1 MSVQYCRTLKSD
13 FLHITNAKSQTVSQI
28 ACITTNAWV
37 CAKFQIKWLK
47 TLSLPRQALKN
58 FYTQKVIY
66 IKSMLAVAANCRLN
80 RYYPSFLPTLF
91 LSPYLAHATTAALQ
105 SSQLTHTHSKRKT
118 EQQLDYVRC
127 GLRTVLG
134 CYCTVLQNEDTDTG
148 FYGCFLFATG
158 RGEHKPVGFIYI
170 KRLSVSLRGAGSIK
184 SDTSCSIETQLKY
197 RFLLNYLLKTV
208 TVSVR
213 NSIYQLGI
221 QYPVKHFSCFY
232 TVWRRLNHSVNV
244 FKDQDFEDSGIWSV
258 SFLKDYF

>member
-28 ACITTNAWV
+28 ACIATNAWV

-148 FYGCFLFATG
+148 FYGCF
-158 RGEHKPVGFIYI
+158 
-170 KRLSVSLRGAGSIK
+170 
-184 SDTSCSIETQLKY
+184 
-197 RFLLNYLLKTV
+197 YLL
-208 TVSVR
+208 
-213 NSIYQLGI
+213 QEE
-221 QYPVKHFSCFY
+221 
-232 TVWRRLNHSVNV
+232 VNINLWV
-244 FKDQDFEDSGIWSV
+244 LFI
-258 SFLKDYF
+258 